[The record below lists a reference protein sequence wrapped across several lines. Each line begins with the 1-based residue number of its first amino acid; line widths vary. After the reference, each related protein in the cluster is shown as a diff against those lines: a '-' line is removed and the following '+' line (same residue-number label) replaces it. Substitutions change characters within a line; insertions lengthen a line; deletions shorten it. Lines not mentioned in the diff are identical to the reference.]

1 MSGLLYFMNQFA
13 QGGFELIEEE
23 IPDETELADWMSV
36 YIDMLMEEP
45 HVCLPLPPPPLEAPE
60 SNVR

>member
-1 MSGLLYFMNQFA
+1 MNQFA

-36 YIDMLMEEP
+36 YIDMLMK
-45 HVCLPLPPPPLEAPE
+45 
-60 SNVR
+60 